1 MTIRVSTEG
10 GATIEFPDG
19 TDSATIAR
27 VMGGKSQTPP
37 SVEGEVAQQGLLGF
51 NRGVNSLIALPGE
64 IIGGAVNLVAP
75 GEGDRF
81 KWDNPVSRAVTRPD
95 IQPQTDAG
103 RYAEAAGK
111 AVGASAIPTAAIV
124 SAAPRLAA
132 AVQPATST
140 LGQIA
145 QQAGRHIAANP
156 GAAVA
161 ADVTSAATSGIAQ
174 QGAADAGF
182 GPTGQMVAGIAGG
195 LAPMGI
201 AAATQPART
210 AIARA
215 RANQGEAGA
224 YGKIAESLDGPVT
237 TFADEVA
244 TGGTPMN
251 AGINRRTMDVLGEE
265 MERAGGDV
273 ARAQQ
278 ATITRLSTE
287 FGIPPNTAASQIQRL
302 TDVHRGSQLMLAEYP
317 AVARSNADTR
327 GVRAANTN
335 LDDVARTQESPTQF
349 KLDTLGN
356 NGNTQSA
363 STVRNAINQR
373 EEALSPA
380 LAETLVE
387 SGPRM
392 GGRPA
397 SIVDV
402 ENMIANAD
410 QLASTEYRA
419 AHNGP
424 VNNNLMLNW
433 LPRLL
438 AWHENRAAYRAGDIA
453 RAINS
458 ALDQFYVN
466 TPNGRITMNT
476 LQQLQDARGVLRG
489 QITQYRTQG
498 RNDLVNAV
506 QPVYDHITRLM
517 THMSPQWAQA
527 NRRWAD
533 GRLNEVAAELG
544 DAFAKQAG
552 PRFREQM
559 REFNQLA
566 PEAQNVVRVHWI
578 QQQLDRLT
586 NLPDTHSVSKMF
598 TNDHMRNMVRQL
610 LGDQAAVDFTRM
622 VRDIKVAEA
631 SKAMM
636 KNSST
641 HRRGMAQKQEDADT
655 GLIAAANNASA
666 QGVRNWLVERATQLL
681 SERRNAPMANILTT
695 PMSDTAQ
702 IARHLYRMRQQQDRL
717 RQIDS
722 PTRITIPIGS
732 FAGMP
737 FSEDRRQSELAR
749 YLKSGDVK

>member
-27 VMGGKSQTPP
+27 VMGGKSQSQP
-37 SVEGEVAQQGLLGF
+37 SVEGEVAHQSLLGF

-81 KWDNPVSRAVTRPD
+81 KWDNSVSRAVTRPD

-111 AVGASAIPTAAIV
+111 AVGASAIPTTAIV

-132 AVQPATST
+132 AAQPAAST

-145 QQAGRHIAANP
+145 QQAGRQIAANP

-161 ADVTSAATSGIAQ
+161 ADVTSAATSGLAQ

-210 AIARA
+210 ALAKA

-237 TFADEVA
+237 NFADEVA

-278 ATITRLSTE
+278 ATINRLSTE

-302 TDVHRGSQLMLAEYP
+302 TDVHRDSQLMLAEYP

-402 ENMIANAD
+402 ENMVANAD
-410 QLASTEYRA
+410 QLASQEYRA
-419 AHNGP
+419 AHTGP
-424 VNNNLMLNW
+424 VNNNLMMQW

-438 AWHENRAAYRAGDIA
+438 AWHENRAAYRAGDIS

-506 QPVYDHITRLM
+506 QPVYDHVTRLM
-517 THMSPQWAQA
+517 TQMSPQWAQA

-544 DAFAKQAG
+544 DAFSKQAG
-552 PRFREQM
+552 PRFREQL

-586 NLPDTHSVSKMF
+586 NLPDTHSVAKMF

-622 VRDIKVAEA
+622 VRDIRVAEA

-666 QGVRNWLVERATQLL
+666 QGVRNWLVERATQILT
-681 SERRNAPMANILTT
+681 ERRNAPMAEILTT

-717 RQIDS
+717 RQIES
-722 PTRITIPIGS
+722 PTRIAIPIGS

-737 FSEDRRQSELAR
+737 FSEDRRKSELAR
-749 YLKSGDVK
+749 HLKSGDVK